1 MTIYN
6 ATQIDIAGLAYF
18 LSFLIFLFYSV
29 SIAAQGSLSMSS
41 LRREAHFE
49 MNGVLRPRASVTW
62 EAPLEVDRFERGT
75 AQPLV
80 HLKKSEETITL
91 MSGAMIEGKR
101 DLVLPYT
108 PIQIKFTD
116 LLLPAPEHLLHT
128 QPFRALW
135 DRLGCSVCMDAIIEQ
150 QSGQTLSEHLAYE
163 KIKGPE
169 TAIGYVDL
177 PEMPAPNHL
186 QAAGLCRTWNGD
198 WLAYYCIGA
207 YTVHPEDI
215 ERSPVPDDSATDPA
229 TATATVTPTP
239 MEDDMGSKRIDA
251 TWKIQFEFRSTSEQV
266 IAALRQNSQQWLDDL
281 TDEQV
286 RLVNLYENC
295 MDENYRKMESIMF
308 GGLSNMQIESDMSM
322 DDIIYKWNVLK
333 RNRKNRYEE
342 VESDDEG
349 ETAEADM

>member
-1 MTIYN
+1 
-6 ATQIDIAGLAYF
+6 
-18 LSFLIFLFYSV
+18 
-29 SIAAQGSLSMSS
+29 
-41 LRREAHFE
+41 
-49 MNGVLRPRASVTW
+49 
-62 EAPLEVDRFERGT
+62 
-75 AQPLV
+75 
-80 HLKKSEETITL
+80 
-91 MSGAMIEGKR
+91 
-101 DLVLPYT
+101 
-108 PIQIKFTD
+108 
-116 LLLPAPEHLLHT
+116 
-128 QPFRALW
+128 
-135 DRLGCSVCMDAIIEQ
+135 
-150 QSGQTLSEHLAYE
+150 
-163 KIKGPE
+163 
-169 TAIGYVDL
+169 
-177 PEMPAPNHL
+177 
-186 QAAGLCRTWNGD
+186 
-198 WLAYYCIGA
+198 
-207 YTVHPEDI
+207 
-215 ERSPVPDDSATDPA
+215 
-229 TATATVTPTP
+229 